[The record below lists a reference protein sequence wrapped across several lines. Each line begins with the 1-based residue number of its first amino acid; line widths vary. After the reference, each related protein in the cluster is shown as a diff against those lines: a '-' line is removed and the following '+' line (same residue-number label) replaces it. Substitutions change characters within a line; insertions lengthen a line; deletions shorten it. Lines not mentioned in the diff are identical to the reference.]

1 MFDFKK
7 KTKKMKNILYIKN
20 YFLMIKFDR
29 KHARNNNNNNNNKNI
44 KRFFLIRL
52 Q

>member
-7 KTKKMKNILYIKN
+7 KTKKMKNILYIKK

-29 KHARNNNNNNNNKNI
+29 KHVRNNNNKNI